1 MKAVSVFLIGLMS
14 LSLPAQQMLTL
25 EEVYSLAEK
34 NYPLGKQI
42 GLIDE
47 KTAAEIEILEKEKL
61 PKLNLKAQASY
72 QSDVTGLPGGLPGLN
87 FDSPNKDQYRA
98 TIEADQLIYD
108 GGSVAANTKLKKAEM
123 ETNRQQVIVDL
134 YQLKYRVN
142 QYYFS
147 ALLLQQQ
154 KELLISKRKLLTEKL
169 RELESGIKHGAVL
182 PANGQLINAEILKL
196 DQQLT
201 QIDFDSKKAY
211 QKLSL
216 LIMTD
221 IDSSTV
227 LEEPAMFYGGTEE
240 INRPE
245 MKLFDLQENQLE
257 TSKDVISKS
266 LFPKISGF
274 AQARY
279 GNPGLNML
287 DNSFKDFYMVGIRF
301 NWNLFD
307 WGASEKKKQSA
318 DISKQIVRSQ
328 KESFV
333 VNNRIEQKEAE
344 NDILKYEEMIK
355 GDDGII
361 SLREEVLK
369 SKAAQLKY
377 GTITSS
383 EYITELDNLYE
394 AKINQQLH
402 KTQLSLSIANYRV
415 IAGE

>member
-1 MKAVSVFLIGLMS
+1 MKAVSVLIIGLMS
-14 LSLPAQQMLTL
+14 LSLQAQQLLTL
-25 EEVYSLAEK
+25 EDAYSLAEK

-42 GLIDE
+42 GLIGE
-47 KTAAEIEILEKEKL
+47 KEAAEIEILEKEKL

-72 QSDVTGLPGGLPGLN
+72 QTDVTSLPGGLPGLN

-98 TIEADQLIYD
+98 TLEADQLIYD

-123 ETNRQQVIVDL
+123 EADRQQVIVDL
-134 YQLKYRVN
+134 YQLRYRVN

-154 KELLISKRKLLTEKL
+154 KELLDSKRNLLTEKL
-169 RELESGIKHGAVL
+169 KEMESGIKHGAIL
-182 PANGQLINAEILKL
+182 PANGQLISAEILKL

-201 QIDFDSKKAY
+201 QIDFDTKKAY

-221 IDSSTV
+221 IDSSTR
-227 LEEPAMFYGGTEE
+227 LEEPNFLYGGAAETK
-240 INRPE
+240 RPE
-245 MKLFDLQENQLE
+245 LKLFDLRENQLE
-257 TSKDVISKS
+257 ASKEVISKS
-266 LFPKISGF
+266 LYPKISGF
-274 AQARY
+274 AQAGY

-287 DNSFKDFYMVGIRF
+287 DNSFKDFYMIGIRF
-301 NWNLFD
+301 SWNLFD
-307 WGASEKKKQSA
+307 WGAADKRKQSA
-318 DISKQIVRSQ
+318 DISKQIIRSQ
-328 KESFV
+328 KESFL

-355 GDDGII
+355 GDEGII

-394 AKINQQLH
+394 AKINRQLH

-415 IAGE
+415 TAGE